1 MFGYCNPIVQED
13 MVLMAK
19 TPSAWHNLNN
29 KTVLV
34 AGATGMLATYITYF
48 LCYIHK
54 ECSVNV
60 RVVALCRAKSKAD
73 ALFSAFYS
81 EPWFKLILQ
90 DICEPIQCLGRI
102 DYIFHLAG
110 NASPYFIKND
120 PVGII
125 KSNLIGT
132 YNVLEFARDKEPE
145 KIVFASTREVYGKN
159 EAVEMLTEDDYG
171 SVNPLEDRACYPES
185 KRAAETLLH
194 SYSLQYGINFNTV
207 RIAHSYG
214 PGMKL
219 ANDGRVMADLINNV
233 INGEDIVLKSDGTA
247 ERAFIYITDAV
258 LAMFAVLFSGVK
270 GKAYNIANEKEP
282 IAIRDL
288 ASLMSSLRKDKQL
301 KVVFDIPMEMS
312 SAYTNYKRSGLNT
325 SAIERLRWKP
335 VVKLE
340 DGISRTIKSFLV

>member
-1 MFGYCNPIVQED
+1 MFGYSNPVVQED
-13 MVLMAK
+13 MMLMAK
-19 TPSAWHNLNN
+19 TPSVWHKLNN

-60 RVVALCRAKSKAD
+60 RVVALCRTRSKAD
-73 ALFSAFYS
+73 ALFSDFYS
-81 EPWFKLILQ
+81 EPWFKLVLQ

-102 DYIFHLAG
+102 DFIFHLAG
-110 NASPYFIKND
+110 NASPYYIKND
-120 PVGII
+120 PVGIV

-132 YNVLEFARDKEPE
+132 YNILELARDKEPE

-159 EAVEMLTEDDYG
+159 EEVEILTEEDFG

-185 KRAAETLLH
+185 KRAAETMFR
-194 SYSLQYGINFNTV
+194 SYSLQYGINFNSV

-214 PGMKL
+214 PGMRL
-219 ANDGRVMADLINNV
+219 ANDGRVMADLMNNV
-233 INGEDIVLKSDGTA
+233 INGEDIVLKSEGTA

-258 LAMFAVLFSGVK
+258 LAMFAVLFSGEN
-270 GKAYNIANEKEP
+270 GKAYNIANETEP

-288 ASLMSSLRKDKQL
+288 ASLLVTFRKDKQL
-301 KVVFDIPMEMS
+301 KVVFDIPKTKS

-325 SAIERLRWKP
+325 SAVEHLSWKP

-340 DGISRTIKSFLV
+340 EGVGRTIKSFLK